1 MLFPTQVR
9 VRCFKG
15 RLDPPKKSPGYFSVR
30 SLRRPKFNF
39 HLPQASFHPHAPLVG
54 YFSKRGNLCSVS
66 GARVQYVL
74 NKKVDF
80 RFPLFCQFISF
91 FFHSNEKGRK
101 KSSSELRL
109 EPTRALEWLGLG
121 PSEMAGEHWLYWMP
135 APKEEEKRKRRSPP
149 IISLLSSPSSPK
161 AKHWIAEAGKGRGRH
176 QGFGQKPFALASSS
190 SICESTRITKKIV
203 IVLTLTKMLDVKSRQ
218 REESNLQ

>member
-80 RFPLFCQFISF
+80 RFPPFCQFPPPFFSF
-91 FFHSNEKGRK
+91 QRK
-101 KSSSELRL
+101 KERKNRLLSCGWNLRGPL
-109 EPTRALEWLGLG
+109 NGLAWALQKWQESTGCTG
-121 PSEMAGEHWLYWMP
+121 CRPQR
-135 APKEEEKRKRRSPP
+135 KKRRGREDPP
-149 IISLLSSPSSPK
+149 NYFSSFLPLLPKSQTLDCGGWKGKRETSGFWAKTLCFSLFHL
-161 AKHWIAEAGKGRGRH
+161 
-176 QGFGQKPFALASSS
+176 
-190 SICESTRITKKIV
+190 
-203 IVLTLTKMLDVKSRQ
+203 
-218 REESNLQ
+218 

>member
-80 RFPLFCQFISF
+80 RFPPFCQFPPPFFSF
-91 FFHSNEKGRK
+91 QRK
-101 KSSSELRL
+101 KERKNRLLSCGWNLRGPL
-109 EPTRALEWLGLG
+109 NGLAWALQKWQESTGCT
-121 PSEMAGEHWLYWMP
+121 YWMP
-135 APKEEEKRKRRSPP
+135 APKEGEKRKRRSPP

-176 QGFGQKPFALASSS
+176 QGFGQNPLLYPLLAVRVR
-190 SICESTRITKKIV
+190 ESPRK
-203 IVLTLTKMLDVKSRQ
+203 
-218 REESNLQ
+218 